1 MKGDIATMPELSAE
15 IKSWENLTRA
25 DAIMDECKKRAKAA
39 YPEYF
44 KNPRDT
50 LVTNGGTVTKA
61 FRG

>member
-1 MKGDIATMPELSAE
+1 MKGDPSTIPELSDE
-15 IKSWENLTRA
+15 IKSWDNMTKA

-39 YPEYF
+39 YPDYF
-44 KNPRDT
+44 KNPRDV

>member
-1 MKGDIATMPELSAE
+1 MPELSDE
-15 IKSWENLTRA
+15 IKSWDNMTKA

-39 YPEYF
+39 YPDYF
-44 KNPRDT
+44 KNPRDV